1 MKLMIINSPIG
12 SALTSGPDVTIV
24 TDSSITTHKNPLFVP
39 DANAEYVFE
48 LAPAVKIFRLGK
60 SIPVKFASRYYDA
73 ITLIARVMPVI
84 DGKPVRNGSAI
95 YTAYDSAIVRGE
107 WIEDFTKQTLEV
119 TLGEQKME
127 INIADLRIDETISML
142 SKYFS
147 MKIGDIVSPCYLPL
161 STTPVIDTRITAS
174 LSGCDVI
181 NIKVK

>member
-1 MKLMIINSPIG
+1 MIINSPIG
-12 SALTSGPDVTIV
+12 SAPTSEPDVTIV

-39 DANAEYVFE
+39 DAIAEYVFE

-107 WIEDFTKQTLEV
+107 WID
-119 TLGEQKME
+119 
-127 INIADLRIDETISML
+127 D
-142 SKYFS
+142 
-147 MKIGDIVSPCYLPL
+147 
-161 STTPVIDTRITAS
+161 
-174 LSGCDVI
+174 
-181 NIKVK
+181 